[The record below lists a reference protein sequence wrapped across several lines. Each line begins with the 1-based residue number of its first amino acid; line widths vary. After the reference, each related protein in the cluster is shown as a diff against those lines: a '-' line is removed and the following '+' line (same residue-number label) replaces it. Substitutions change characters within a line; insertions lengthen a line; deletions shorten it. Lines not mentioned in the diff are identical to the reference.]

1 MVLDEG
7 RAIPIDRDELRR
19 ITNAVCDTVV
29 SLLKSIPEDDRGMT
43 IRQWLDSRTHFPS
56 VVQRFSGQLHN
67 ATNYS
72 YKTVDGRNASIII
85 KVGFSDRDAINQF
98 VNRGSL
104 ETAQI
109 SEPGAKRGPETPWT
123 MSIYFTTQSSAG
135 MYIHNREM
143 LYRDVEP
150 TIAHELTHAMDYL
163 LPGRNSIKGEP
174 GAPLV
179 GNKYSVYANLPHEV
193 RAFARTIVDDVRKEF
208 RSHFF
213 SLKTEYEDVTDPK
226 EAARIFGGMK
236 SRQKIEYYLQESL
249 TWFRLSKHWTPENK
263 RKVYQMIAREVEDA
277 YDELVVPYL
286 ASLNTP

>member
-19 ITNAVCDTVV
+19 ITNAVCDKVV

-43 IRQWLDSRTHFPS
+43 IRQWLDSRTHFPA
-56 VVQRFSGQLHN
+56 VVKRFSGELHN

-72 YKTVDGRNASIII
+72 YKTVDGRNAGIII
-85 KVGFSDRDAINQF
+85 KVGFSDRDAIDQF
-98 VNRGSL
+98 VNRGTL
-104 ETAQI
+104 GTTNI
-109 SEPGAKRGPETPWT
+109 TEPGSKRVPDTPWT
-123 MSIYFTTQSSAG
+123 LNVYLTTQSSADV
-135 MYIHNREM
+135 YIHNREM

-163 LPGRNSIKGEP
+163 IPGRNSAKGESEK
-174 GAPLV
+174 ALT
-179 GNKYSVYANLPHEV
+179 NDRDSVYTNLPHEV
-193 RAFARTIVDDVRKEF
+193 RAFARAVVDDVRKEF
-208 RSHFF
+208 RGHFF
-213 SLKTEYEDVTDPK
+213 SLKTEYEDPK
-226 EAARIFGGMK
+226 EATRIFSKMR
-236 SRQKIEYYLQESL
+236 SRQRIQYYLQESL

-263 RKVYQMIAREVEDA
+263 RKVYQMIAREVDAA